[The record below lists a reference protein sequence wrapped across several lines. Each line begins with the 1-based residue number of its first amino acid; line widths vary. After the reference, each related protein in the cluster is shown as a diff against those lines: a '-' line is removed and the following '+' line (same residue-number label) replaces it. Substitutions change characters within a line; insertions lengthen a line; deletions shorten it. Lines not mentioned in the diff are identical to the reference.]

1 MGASGTLSSNSRASQ
16 SPRVTPRSSIRKSS
30 FLPSTPKSKNI
41 SNTKINTSFSYFKTC
56 PGHVPSVYNDPEPV
70 VMSSDSDSCPDKPFS
85 HKPYDLK
92 DFRIEK
98 SPSFHEDKN
107 NNTVNKNVRQ
117 DDGSDNSKEGNNP
130 WLIEALTDTLGP
142 PTRSADMESLGEKSR
157 HSHRSHRSSRHLRRK
172 SGNQKG
178 GSSVGSKGSKTSLK
192 SYRSQISKANSEASK
207 SVAMDLLRLESQLS
221 MIGRTESNAGASVN
235 SRSTTASKRSRPVR
249 NFIKINA
256 PPGKL
261 GVILANRTDK
271 PGTVVSDIRKNSPL
285 YGKIFAGD
293 RIVSIDGENVSM
305 IPVSE
310 ITIIMAR
317 KAEFERL
324 LTILTSTKAHRNVT
338 K

>member
-1 MGASGTLSSNSRASQ
+1 
-16 SPRVTPRSSIRKSS
+16 
-30 FLPSTPKSKNI
+30 
-41 SNTKINTSFSYFKTC
+41 
-56 PGHVPSVYNDPEPV
+56 
-70 VMSSDSDSCPDKPFS
+70 
-85 HKPYDLK
+85 
-92 DFRIEK
+92 
-98 SPSFHEDKN
+98 
-107 NNTVNKNVRQ
+107 
-117 DDGSDNSKEGNNP
+117 
-130 WLIEALTDTLGP
+130 
-142 PTRSADMESLGEKSR
+142 MESLGEKSR